1 MYGTKGNRKKGG
13 DMKQGII
20 WDLDGVI
27 VDSAPFHF
35 EAWREFT
42 AAKGKVFTQENF
54 RRIFGMRNEDILV
67 YIFGEKL
74 ESGFLKTWSDEKE
87 ERFRQLIQAKVKP
100 FPGALKLVQ
109 NLHAVGYKQ
118 AVASSTPLKNIHLI
132 LNALTIPDF
141 FDVIISGE
149 HVARGKP
156 DPEVFLKAAKEMS
169 LAPDRCLVFEDASA
183 GIAAAK
189 KAGMKVI
196 GITNTLPRKKLK
208 ASDRVVRSLEEVDL
222 ETIAQLLI

>member
-1 MYGTKGNRKKGG
+1 MGQKRTEKRVGKMN
-13 DMKQGII
+13 QGII

-42 AAKGKVFTQENF
+42 AAKGKEFIHKDF
-54 RRIFGMRNEDILV
+54 RKVFGMRNEDILV

-74 ESGFLKTWSDEKE
+74 EPGLLKTWSDEKE
-87 ERFRQLIQAKVKP
+87 ERFRQLIQSKVKP
-100 FPGALKLVQ
+100 FPGALKLVG

-132 LNALTIPDF
+132 LRALTIADF
-141 FDVIISGE
+141 FDAIISGE
-149 HVARGKP
+149 EVARGKP
-156 DPEVFLKAAKEMS
+156 DPEAFLRAAMCMA
-169 LAPDRCLVFEDASA
+169 LVPDTCLVIEDSVA

-189 KAGMKVI
+189 KAGMRAI
-196 GITNTLPRKKLK
+196 AITNTVPREKL
-208 ASDRVVRSLEEVDL
+208 ASADQVVQSLEEVDL
-222 ETIAQLLI
+222 KTIAQLLI